1 MKASRAAQGLGKH
14 SRPRVLKRW
23 SSSAFSES
31 SALRSG
37 ARHFW
42 CQSER
47 DLAAAIRSPSVDAV
61 HAAPGAVLVDFH
73 FPLGRMKLE
82 KLAVVGQSDVR
93 VLGQPIEH
101 VGQRHVAV
109 RHGDGRRIRRRWRYA

>member
-31 SALRSG
+31 SASRSG

-47 DLAAAIRSPSVDAV
+47 DLQPQSNRHRSMPCTQLQELFSWISTSHSA
-61 HAAPGAVLVDFH
+61 G
-73 FPLGRMKLE
+73 
-82 KLAVVGQSDVR
+82 
-93 VLGQPIEH
+93 
-101 VGQRHVAV
+101 
-109 RHGDGRRIRRRWRYA
+109 